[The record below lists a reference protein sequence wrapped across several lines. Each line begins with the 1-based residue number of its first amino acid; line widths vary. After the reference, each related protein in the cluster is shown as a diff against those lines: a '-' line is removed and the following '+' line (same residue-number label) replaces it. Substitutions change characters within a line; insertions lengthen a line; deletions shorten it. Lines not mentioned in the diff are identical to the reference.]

1 MRERI
6 GLNTVKITIGI
17 TMDKQPINSQ
27 FLFLEFPS
35 DFLAVFCFLFKIRMS
50 KTKIPNTN
58 KTNLH
63 SPFIVDS
70 C

>member
-1 MRERI
+1 
-6 GLNTVKITIGI
+6 
-17 TMDKQPINSQ
+17 MDKQPINSQ
-27 FLFLEFPS
+27 FLFLEFPP

-58 KTNLH
+58 KINLQ
-63 SPFIVDS
+63 SSFTLDS